1 MVSRATLGRVP
12 LHSSTRAFTFVELMI
27 VLGIFVIFSTGA
39 VVAMTEVNRQAS
51 SARLRTLALGVA
63 QERIDEILTTPW
75 PTTFRPALLAP
86 GTVTDGPL
94 PLNNDA
100 TNEQA
105 GLRSAFT
112 NLDTE
117 VPAIRV
123 TEIVDLPP
131 RKIRATVTVNY
142 QYRGRPYS
150 ITLTTL
156 RTTDDI

>member
-1 MVSRATLGRVP
+1 MVSRATLARGR
-12 LHSSTRAFTFVELMI
+12 LHSATGAFTFVELMI

-51 SARLRTLALGVA
+51 AARLRTLALGVA
-63 QERIDEILTTPW
+63 QQQIDEILTTPW
-75 PTTFRPALLAP
+75 PTTFRPPLLAA

-100 TNEQA
+100 TNNQT

-131 RKIRATVTVNY
+131 RYLRATVTVTY
-142 QYRGRPYS
+142 QFRGRPYS
-150 ITLTTL
+150 ISLTTL

>member
-1 MVSRATLGRVP
+1 MVSRAFSARVR
-12 LHSSTRAFTFVELMI
+12 LHSSTCGFTFVELMI

-51 SARLRTLALGVA
+51 AARLRTLALAVA
-63 QERIDEILTTPW
+63 QQRIDEILTIPW
-75 PTTFRPALLAP
+75 PTTSRPPLLTP
-86 GTVTDGPL
+86 GTTTDGPL

-100 TNEQA
+100 TNNQA

-117 VPAIRV
+117 VPALRV
-123 TEIVDLPP
+123 TEIVDVPP
-131 RKIRATVTVNY
+131 RKVRATVTITY
-142 QYRGRPYS
+142 QYRGRPYG
-150 ITLTTL
+150 ITVTTL

>member
-1 MVSRATLGRVP
+1 MVSRASLARVR
-12 LHSSTRAFTFVELMI
+12 LHSSTGAFTFVELMI
-27 VLGIFVIFSTGA
+27 VLGIFDIFSTGA

-51 SARLRTLALGVA
+51 AARLRTLALGVA
-63 QERIDEILTTPW
+63 QQRIDEVLTTPW
-75 PTTFRPALLAP
+75 PTTFRPALLTP

-94 PLNNDA
+94 PLNNDV
-100 TNEQA
+100 TNNQS

-131 RKIRATVTVNY
+131 RYLRATVTVTY
-142 QYRGRPYS
+142 TYRSRPYS